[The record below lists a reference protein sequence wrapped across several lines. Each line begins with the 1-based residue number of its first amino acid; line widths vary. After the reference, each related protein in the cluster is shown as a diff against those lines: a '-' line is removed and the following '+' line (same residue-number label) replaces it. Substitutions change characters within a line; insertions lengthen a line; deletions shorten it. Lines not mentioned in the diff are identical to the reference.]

1 MIECRRLFSK
11 KLLVMIVVCMITLL
25 VLTVSKEFSN
35 RSFVEFSQM
44 IDYEKKLY
52 ETGMDDIDITDN
64 KKLSDTMYASI
75 ISEYKSH
82 L

>member
-11 KLLVMIVVCMITLL
+11 KLLAMIVVCMITLL

-44 IDYEKKLY
+44 IDYERKLY
-52 ETGMDDIDITDN
+52 ETGGDDIDITDRR
-64 KKLSDTMYASI
+64 
-75 ISEYKSH
+75 
-82 L
+82 